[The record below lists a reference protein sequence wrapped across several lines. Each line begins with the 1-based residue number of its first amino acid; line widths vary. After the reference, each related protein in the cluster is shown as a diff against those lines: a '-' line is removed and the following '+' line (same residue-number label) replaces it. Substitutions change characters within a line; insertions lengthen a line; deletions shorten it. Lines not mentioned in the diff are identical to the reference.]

1 MPAPARPRPRNRPR
15 GGRAHPAIRVRGL
28 TKHYPSVTALDGIDL
43 DVHSGEIVA
52 LLGPNGAGKT
62 TTMEILEGHRRPDS
76 GEVRVLGVDPR
87 HATPAWRNRI
97 GIVLQGAADFGTL
110 TVRQVVDLFGVYYA
124 DPMPVE
130 EALGLAELMEEA
142 DHRLN
147 TLSGGKRRRLEIALG
162 IIGRPQ
168 LLFLDEPT
176 TGFAPEVR
184 RRFWSLI
191 RTLRDQ
197 GTTILLTTHHL
208 DEAEHLADR
217 VAVINKGRMV
227 AVDTPA
233 RLGGRRTSAAEVRWR
248 APDGPRTVRTHTP
261 TALVRKL
268 TTEFRGEVPELTVTR
283 LTLEDIYLDMIGQ
296 RA

>member
-1 MPAPARPRPRNRPR
+1 MPAPVRPQPRNRPR
-15 GGRAHPAIRVRGL
+15 GRSRPAIRVRGL
-28 TKHYPSVTALDGIDL
+28 TKHYRSVTALDGIDL
-43 DVHSGEIVA
+43 DVQSGEIVA

-62 TTMEILEGHRRPDS
+62 TTMEILEGHRRADS
-76 GEVRVLGVDPR
+76 GEVQVLGIDPR
-87 HATPAWRNRI
+87 NATPAWRNRI
-97 GIVLQGAADFGTL
+97 GIVLQGVADFGTL
-110 TVRQVVDLFGVYYA
+110 TVRQVIDLFGVYYT
-124 DPMPVE
+124 DPLSVDE
-130 EALGLAELMEEA
+130 TLGLAGLTEEA
-142 DHRLN
+142 DRRLN
-147 TLSGGKRRRLEIALG
+147 TLAGGKRRRLEVALG

-176 TGFAPEVR
+176 TGFDPGVR

-217 VAVINKGRMV
+217 VAVINKGRMI
-227 AVDTPA
+227 AIDTPA
-233 RLGGRRTSAAEVRWR
+233 RLGGRRTGTTEVRWR
-248 APDGPRTVRTHTP
+248 TPDGPRTVRTRTP